1 MTGNRVATVG
11 SLSLFSHKRAKTT
24 KNIVL
29 RLECV
34 ELNCRPKRMLA
45 SKRCKHFELGGTKKR
60 KGQVILFKTD
70 FDMQT
75 NRELLLSFKKM
86 KYVR

>member
-11 SLSLFSHKRAKTT
+11 RLSLFSHKRARTM

-34 ELNCRPKRMLA
+34 ELNYRSKRMLA

-60 KGQVILFKTD
+60 AK
-70 FDMQT
+70 
-75 NRELLLSFKKM
+75 
-86 KYVR
+86 